1 MFRSP
6 IALALWG
13 ALFAASCTKPAPAR
27 TGVEPVAPGLLGA
40 PADPRALQPL
50 RPLGTPS
57 SGDPQVALGRKLF
70 FDPRLSGDGSRSCAT
85 CHDPRKRFSDGR
97 EVALGRDPARSKRN
111 TPALLNLESR
121 GPYFWDG
128 RASTLEEQALVPL
141 ADPNEMAR
149 DLSTLERELAT
160 DPEYV
165 ARFQAVFGPLGIT
178 RVTLAHAI
186 ASFERTLVS
195 AGSRYDRYLEGDRAA
210 LTEEEVRG
218 MRVFAGKGECTTCH
232 GGPLLTDNGFHN
244 IGVAGEDP
252 GRLEAGAAP
261 RATFKTPSLRDV
273 ARTAP
278 YFHDGSAATLEEV
291 IEHYARGG
299 DPLAKGARDIHPVD
313 LSASEKRELA
323 AFLRSLDGAEADIA
337 LTSPSGAEP

>member
-1 MFRSP
+1 MFRLP
-6 IALALWG
+6 LALTLWS
-13 ALFAASCTKPAPAR
+13 ALSAAP
-27 TGVEPVAPGLLGA
+27 
-40 PADPRALQPL
+40 LQPL
-50 RPLGTPS
+50 RPPDPPS
-57 SGDPQVALGRKLF
+57 SVDPRVELGRRLF
-70 FDPRLSGDGSRSCAT
+70 FDTRLSGDGSLSCAS

-97 EVALGRDPARSKRN
+97 AVAVGLKQARLKRN

-128 RASTLEEQALVPL
+128 RASTLEEQALIPL
-141 ADPNEMAR
+141 ADPNEMGR
-149 DLSTLERELAT
+149 ELSSLERELAA

-165 ARFQAVFGPLGIT
+165 ARFRDAFGSLGIT
-178 RVTLAHAI
+178 RVTLARAI
-186 ASFERTLVS
+186 AAFERTLTS
-195 AGSRYDRYLEGDRAA
+195 TGSRYDRYLEGDRSA
-210 LTEEEVRG
+210 LTGEEVRG
-218 MRVFAGKGECTTCH
+218 VRVFAGKGECTTCH

-244 IGVAGEDP
+244 IGVAGNDP
-252 GRLEAGAAP
+252 GRPEAGAAS

-299 DPLAKGARDIHPVD
+299 DPLAKGAHDIHPID

-323 AFLRSLDGAEADIA
+323 AFLRSLDGVEAGLP
-337 LTSPSGAEP
+337 LTSTSGAEP